1 MLEKDKKDVVIN
13 NVGAAIVQ
21 IILLDLVFSVDSIL
35 TAVGMTDHVPI
46 MMVAVIIA
54 VTVMLLAADPLA
66 NFIDKNPTV
75 VLLALPASAAA
86 QTPGPAPSS
95 PSSPSAQPARVPV
108 YGYEVVRT
116 FPHDPTAFTQGL
128 VIRDGVLIESTG
140 RDPSSVRRVRLE
152 DGVVL
157 QKRELEPEFFGEG
170 LTEKGGRVF
179 SLSWI
184 NGVGFIWDADD
195 LKPVS
200 RFAYA
205 GEGWGLT
212 HDGTRLILSD
222 GSAALRFLDPD
233 TQAETGRVSVT
244 LNGRPVR
251 QLNELEWIDGE
262 VWANVWQTDYI
273 LRIDPATGRV
283 VGVIDLSG
291 LLPKDQVKD
300 PVDDVLNGIAWDAQN
315 RRLFVTGKNWPSLFE
330 IRLTGP
336 R

>member
-1 MLEKDKKDVVIN
+1 ML
-13 NVGAAIVQ
+13 
-21 IILLDLVFSVDSIL
+21 
-35 TAVGMTDHVPI
+35 
-46 MMVAVIIA
+46 
-54 VTVMLLAADPLA
+54 
-66 NFIDKNPTV
+66 
-75 VLLALPASAAA
+75 LLALPASAAA
-86 QTPGPAPSS
+86 QAPGPAA
-95 PSSPSAQPARVPV
+95 SSPSAPPAPARVPV

-140 RDPSSVRRVRLE
+140 RNPSSVRRVRLE

-157 QKRELEPEFFGEG
+157 QKRDLDPEYFGEG
-170 LTEKGGRVF
+170 LTEKDGRVF

-184 NGVGFIWDADD
+184 NGVGFIWNADD
-195 LKPVS
+195 LRPVS

-222 GSAALRFLDPD
+222 GSAALRFFDPD
-233 TQAETGRVSVT
+233 TQVETGRVSVT

-273 LRIDPATGRV
+273 LRIEPESGRV

-300 PVDDVLNGIAWDAQN
+300 PVDDVLNGIAWDATN